1 MIGKH
6 NDSNDSPLITIIAI
20 VIVVLLA
27 LFVWPWFGGWD
38 LLNITGRDSVR
49 NPDDCVIKKVENG
62 KTKCGL
68 F

>member
-1 MIGKH
+1 MPNNK
-6 NDSNDSPLITIIAI
+6 NNESTNPLLAILAI
-20 VIVVLLA
+20 VVVILLA
-27 LFVWPWFGGWD
+27 LFVWPYFGGWD

-49 NPDDCVIKKVENG
+49 NPDDCIIKKVEDG

>member
-1 MIGKH
+1 MTDKH
-6 NDSNDSPLITIIAI
+6 NNSNDSPLITIIAI
-20 VIVVLLA
+20 VIVILLA